1 MSTFRIIYGWYLWN
15 TWVIPMW
22 YSCHTAM
29 ILGRVSTWLTFPRTC
44 CWQRLYSVGA
54 RKIFLFGVGPL
65 GCIPSQIYQNN
76 SPNGACVE
84 FINSDVRLFN
94 EATRVLARELTA
106 SLPGATVVYGN
117 VYSLVS
123 DIIANPATYGK
134 SLEPAQSD
142 WND

>member
-1 MSTFRIIYGWYLWN
+1 
-15 TWVIPMW
+15 
-22 YSCHTAM
+22 
-29 ILGRVSTWLTFPRTC
+29 
-44 CWQRLYSVGA
+44 
-54 RKIFLFGVGPL
+54 L

-76 SPNGACVE
+76 GACAE

-117 VYSLVS
+117 VYGLVS

-134 SLEPAQSD
+134 SLEPAQRD
-142 WND
+142 

>member
-1 MSTFRIIYGWYLWN
+1 
-15 TWVIPMW
+15 
-22 YSCHTAM
+22 
-29 ILGRVSTWLTFPRTC
+29 
-44 CWQRLYSVGA
+44 
-54 RKIFLFGVGPL
+54 L

-117 VYSLVS
+117 VYALVS
-123 DIIANPATYGK
+123 DIIANPSSYGK
-134 SLEPAQSD
+134 PLEPAQSD
-142 WND
+142 